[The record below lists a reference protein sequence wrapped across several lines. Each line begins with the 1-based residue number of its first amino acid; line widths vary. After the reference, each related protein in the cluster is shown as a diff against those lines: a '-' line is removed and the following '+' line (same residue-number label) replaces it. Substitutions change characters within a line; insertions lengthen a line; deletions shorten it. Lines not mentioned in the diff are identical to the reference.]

1 MKEHV
6 KMFPID
12 YPLNQQKIRIIC
24 TKAASTSLVWE
35 RADEHENVDWV
46 DHQTEPIR

>member
-12 YPLNQQKIRIIC
+12 YPLNQQKIRIMY
-24 TKAASTSLVWE
+24 KAASISLIWE
-35 RADEHENVDWV
+35 RADEHENVDWA